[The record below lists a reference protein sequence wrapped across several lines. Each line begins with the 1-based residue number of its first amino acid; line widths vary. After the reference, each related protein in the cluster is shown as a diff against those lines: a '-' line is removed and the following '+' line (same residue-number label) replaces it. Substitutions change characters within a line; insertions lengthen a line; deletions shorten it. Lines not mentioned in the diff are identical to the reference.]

1 MLEELEK
8 DNGDDYMAE
17 SIAEAEKEVASK
29 QSNSIDIQ
37 TQIKKL
43 EDESE
48 VKEDKNYKVDKD
60 AKKKINKMTDDI
72 TDMALQS

>member
-1 MLEELEK
+1 VLEELEK